1 MEKLNCHCGQIEIEV
16 NLTKGLED
24 LYRCNCSMCKRKGAI
39 STVIDK
45 KDLKVTK
52 GEELLKF
59 YQFNTN
65 VAKHYFCT
73 NCGIYTHNQRRADPN
88 TYGINVGCLNGITE
102 DELFKF
108 KVRINDGHNHI
119 LDRKKIMI
127 KKLKC
132 HCGNV
137 EAEVNIPDNGIEKNN
152 EMQLFYL

>member
-59 YQFNTN
+59 YQFKTN

-73 NCGIYTHNQRRADPN
+73 KCGIYTHNQRRADPN
-88 TYGINVGCLNGITE
+88 TYGINVGCLNGVTE

-119 LDRKKIMI
+119 LDRKK
-127 KKLKC
+127 
-132 HCGNV
+132 
-137 EAEVNIPDNGIEKNN
+137 
-152 EMQLFYL
+152 

>member
-73 NCGIYTHNQRRADPN
+73 NCGIHTHNRPRINPKI
-88 TYGINVGCLNGITE
+88 YGINVACI
-102 DELFKF
+102 DDIDVFKF
-108 KVRINDGHNHI
+108 KDVAVNDGRNHP
-119 LDRKKIMI
+119 LDKK
-127 KKLKC
+127 
-132 HCGNV
+132 
-137 EAEVNIPDNGIEKNN
+137 
-152 EMQLFYL
+152 

>member
-73 NCGIYTHNQRRADPN
+73 NCGIHTHNRPRINPKI
-88 TYGINVGCLNGITE
+88 YGINIACIDDIDV
-102 DELFKF
+102 FKF
-108 KVRINDGHNHI
+108 KDVAVNDGRNHP
-119 LDRKKIMI
+119 LDKK
-127 KKLKC
+127 
-132 HCGNV
+132 
-137 EAEVNIPDNGIEKNN
+137 
-152 EMQLFYL
+152 

>member
-59 YQFNTN
+59 YQFNTK

-73 NCGIYTHNQRRADPN
+73 NCGIHTHNRPRIDPRI
-88 TYGINVGCLNGITE
+88 YGVNIACVDGIKPF
-102 DELFKF
+102 ELKNIP
-108 KVRINDGHNHI
+108 VNDGENHPH
-119 LDRKKIMI
+119 DKK
-127 KKLKC
+127 
-132 HCGNV
+132 
-137 EAEVNIPDNGIEKNN
+137 
-152 EMQLFYL
+152 

>member
-73 NCGIYTHNQRRADPN
+73 NCGIHTHNRPRINPKI
-88 TYGINVGCLNGITE
+88 YGINVACI
-102 DELFKF
+102 DDIDVFKF
-108 KVRINDGHNHI
+108 KDIAVNDGRNHP
-119 LDRKKIMI
+119 LDKK
-127 KKLKC
+127 
-132 HCGNV
+132 
-137 EAEVNIPDNGIEKNN
+137 
-152 EMQLFYL
+152 

>member
-73 NCGIYTHNQRRADPN
+73 NCGIYTHNQRRANPN
-88 TYGINVGCLNGITE
+88 TYGINVGCIDEIKPN
-102 DELFKF
+102 ELFKMKTF
-108 KVRINDGHNHI
+108 VSDGQNHI
-119 LDRKKIMI
+119 KDRS
-127 KKLKC
+127 
-132 HCGNV
+132 
-137 EAEVNIPDNGIEKNN
+137 
-152 EMQLFYL
+152 